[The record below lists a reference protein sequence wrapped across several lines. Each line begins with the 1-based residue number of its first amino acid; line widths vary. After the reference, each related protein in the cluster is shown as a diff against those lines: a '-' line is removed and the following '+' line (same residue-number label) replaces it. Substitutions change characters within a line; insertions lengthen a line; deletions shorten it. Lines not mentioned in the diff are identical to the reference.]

1 MSRTTDHTGQ
11 RFGRLTA
18 VARSENTPKKAAVWE
33 CRCDCGSVVLIRA
46 GDLRSGD
53 SKSCGCLLHDVMRA
67 RNTTHGLRSHPAYR
81 TWAHMRGRCQDE
93 NDKDYPNY
101 GGRGITICQEWEDFS
116 VFLRDMGPAPPGTS
130 IDRIDNDGDYSPENC
145 RWATRTDQNRNNRR
159 VKLSMESARA
169 IRADTRPCPEIAKAY
184 GLSKSCVWAVKKGRT
199 WKELPTDTQTT
210 RSGGIPTEN
219 TLADS

>member
-18 VARSENTPKKAAVWE
+18 VARAENTPKKAAVWE

-53 SKSCGCLLHDVMRA
+53 SKSCGCLLRDVMQA
-67 RNTTHGLRSHPAYR
+67 RNTIHGLRSHPAYR
-81 TWAHMRGRCQDE
+81 TWAHMRGRCQYE
-93 NDKDYPNY
+93 NDKSYANY

-145 RWATRTDQNRNNRR
+145 RWATRTEQNRNNRR
-159 VKLSMESARA
+159 VRLSIEIARA
-169 IRADTRPCPEIAKAY
+169 IRADTRPSPEIAKEY
-184 GLSKSCVWAVKKGRT
+184 GLRRNYVWAIKKGRI
-199 WKELPTDTQTT
+199 WKELHTCTITT
-210 RSGGIPTEN
+210 P
-219 TLADS
+219 